1 MPQTTL
7 TRKQS
12 VAIAAAM
19 TALSHPRRVIIFD
32 RLAAA
37 PKEGLTYE
45 ALLAATGRYTST
57 LTHHLRPMFAAGLV
71 VTRRKGALC
80 LPPPETIGA
89 RPRDRRSPPDRG
101 LTRVA
106 GKPEPEYLRRPRHLV
121 ASSSL
126 RAYPAAAVRR

>member
-45 ALLAATGRYTST
+45 ALLAATGLNTST

-71 VTRRKGALC
+71 VTRRKGRYVFHRLKPSAL
-80 LPPPETIGA
+80 
-89 RPRDRRSPPDRG
+89 SPAIVD
-101 LTRVA
+101 
-106 GKPEPEYLRRPRHLV
+106 LRRI
-121 ASSSL
+121 
-126 RAYPAAAVRR
+126 AA